1 MLSFSLSSPLSL
13 HNRFRATPR
22 TVERNFQFRL
32 DIGYTERER
41 EGGKEEGDEEKGCC
55 VVLITPITVI
65 LLSRPRETENE
76 RKDGRGRGAAPRDA
90 VGLACFHATSDSVAS
105 VPAKTESRFVLSIG
119 KYCHHGISR

>member
-1 MLSFSLSSPLSL
+1 M

-41 EGGKEEGDEEKGCC
+41 EGGREEGDEEKGCC

-65 LLSRPRETENE
+65 LLSRPRERENE
-76 RKDGRGRGAAPRDA
+76 RKDGRGRGAEGRSGA
-90 VGLACFHATSDSVAS
+90 GLL
-105 VPAKTESRFVLSIG
+105 P
-119 KYCHHGISR
+119 CHK